1 MVDVMA
7 HPTDTRHYA
16 PSRSSHTGAHAAN
29 SQQRTALLFLIFL
42 LMSLGLFVAVSAASA
57 SEPRSVW
64 LLEGGE
70 VAIEM
75 FDCNG
80 LLCGRIVWLK
90 PDDDGGAGV
99 RVSNPQSPLCL
110 QTVMRR
116 LRPVAPGRWQGGSL
130 YDPRDGRSYSVIL
143 QAKSAD
149 VLSARAYL
157 GLPAFGESQLLHR
170 VRDLPREGWCV
181 PPKPI
186 ESAALSARPH
196 HGLFGSR

>member
-1 MVDVMA
+1 
-7 HPTDTRHYA
+7 
-16 PSRSSHTGAHAAN
+16 
-29 SQQRTALLFLIFL
+29 
-42 LMSLGLFVAVSAASA
+42 
-57 SEPRSVW
+57 
-64 LLEGGE
+64 
-70 VAIEM
+70 M
-75 FDCNG
+75 FDCDG
-80 LLCGRIVWLK
+80 RLCGRIVWLK
-90 PDDDGGAGV
+90 PDDGGGAGG
-99 RVSNPQSPLCL
+99 RASSRQSPLCF

-157 GLPAFGESQLLHR
+157 GLPAFGKSQLLHR

-186 ESAALSARPH
+186 ESADA
-196 HGLFGSR
+196 GSSVTR